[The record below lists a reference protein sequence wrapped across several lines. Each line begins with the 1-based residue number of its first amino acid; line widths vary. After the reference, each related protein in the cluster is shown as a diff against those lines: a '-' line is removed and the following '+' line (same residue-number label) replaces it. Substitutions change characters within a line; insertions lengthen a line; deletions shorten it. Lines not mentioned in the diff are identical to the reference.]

1 MTIAEPTFS
10 LIVNTIDRAMPLRT
24 LLRALEHQSYPH
36 FEVIVV
42 VGPTHD
48 NTHEVLSEYA
58 DRVRVLN
65 CPTANLSES
74 RNIGLLAARGDI
86 VAYIDD
92 DAVPCRNWFAQ
103 LARLFRNK
111 SLDGTGGV
119 VYTVHPNYS
128 VVQHRIG
135 VASSLA
141 EQVDTRSSPLE
152 YLIPPGRG
160 IQWVPRMMGTNLA
173 LRRHVLLEVG
183 GFDEFFPYIAEETD
197 LIFRLTNA
205 GRLVLPVAEMPV
217 YHVPASSRN
226 RQVFTNTGRWWLR
239 SRSRVYFAIKNG
251 LVAGD
256 AYSTIALRCLM
267 SIGAHGLWYL
277 KLWRA
282 RQLKL
287 SEMLWMDCKEILG
300 GMDAVVGGLF
310 GSRKLID
317 PERAK
322 QVPQAVL
329 PITPFQNEQSQNQSS
344 PDPISGERASVT
356 WLTSP
361 LRVCL
366 LSGNYPPHQYDGIGR
381 HTNLMARG
389 LFELGHAVHVIAR
402 GEREQISFYQGAY
415 VHRITSQVGRYE
427 NYRQYLNL
435 YHHLNYSH
443 AVRDKLKRLMLNDGI
458 QIVDSPLWQF
468 EGLVAN
474 VERLLPMVVRLQTS
488 THQIASLLQA
498 RNTEMALIGE
508 LERLLVRQSMH
519 RIPNSQATW
528 QQYSNLAQSTDTATR
543 YTVIPHGIEPVPE
556 EATRPFDPAR
566 PPKEWTVLFVGR
578 LEKRKGILDLFQAI
592 PRVLAQYPRTRF
604 IIVGAD
610 NSQHDGF
617 HLQTGT
623 TYAEYLARHFQR
635 YVAQVEFK
643 GAINDDELQKLYAA
657 CDLFVAPSLYE
668 SFGLIY
674 LEAMNYAKPVIG
686 CRAGGIPE
694 VVMDGVTGKLV
705 EPEAPAQLAEAII
718 SALSTPKQLREWGLA
733 GRARLLRDFTYLKM
747 ADAFARVYRQVI
759 AGG

>member
-48 NTHEVLSEYA
+48 NTLEMLSEYA
-58 DRVRVLN
+58 ERVRVLR
-65 CPTANLSES
+65 CPTANLSQS
-74 RNIGLLAARGDI
+74 RNLGLLAARGDI

-92 DAVPCRNWFAQ
+92 DAVPCYRWLEQ
-103 LARLFRNK
+103 LARVLRA
-111 SLDGTGGV
+111 SPMSGTGGAV
-119 VYTVHPNYS
+119 FTLHPDFS
-128 VVQHRIG
+128 VCQFRNGIY
-135 VASSLA
+135 SSLS
-141 EQVDTRSSPLE
+141 EQVDTRASRLE
-152 YLIPPGRG
+152 HLVPPGRG
-160 IQWVPRMMGTNLA
+160 VHWLARVMGTNMAFRRTA
-173 LRRHVLLEVG
+173 LLRLG
-183 GFDEFFPYIAEETD
+183 GFDEFYRYIAEESDVT
-197 LIFRLTNA
+197 FRLAYA
-205 GRLVLPVAEMPV
+205 GQTIMPINQARV

-226 RQVFTNTGRWWLR
+226 RVVFTHQANWWLR
-239 SRSRVYFAIKNG
+239 SRSRIYFAIKNG
-251 LVAGD
+251 GCAGEPRRAIAWRNFLSLGAHWLMFWRVWRAGKLGWFEALVA
-256 AYSTIALRCLM
+256 SLREIA
-267 SIGAHGLWYL
+267 SGVSGSSAGLF
-277 KLWRA
+277 RA
-282 RQLKL
+282 RQLIPESERTQALQASAALL
-287 SEMLWMDCKEILG
+287 SYQTHMSKIQPP
-300 GMDAVVGGLF
+300 V
-310 GSRKLID
+310 D
-317 PERAK
+317 PVTGYRPTIE
-322 QVPQAVL
+322 VL
-329 PITPFQNEQSQNQSS
+329 TE
-344 PDPISGERASVT
+344 
-356 WLTSP
+356 P
-361 LRVCL
+361 LRIGL
-366 LSGNYPPHQYDGIGR
+366 LSATYPPVQYDGVAR
-381 HTNLMARG
+381 LTNLMARG
-389 LFELGHAVHVIAR
+389 LFERGHAVHVVTR
-402 GEREQISFYQGAY
+402 GEREQIVFYDGAY
-415 VHRITSQVGRYE
+415 VHRIVPTEERYMRYRSQI
-427 NYRQYLNL
+427 NL
-435 YHHLNYSH
+435 FHALNYSH
-443 AVRDKLKRLMLNDGI
+443 AVHDCVKQLMLNDGI

-468 EGLVAN
+468 EGLVTLQSA
-474 VERLLPMVVRLQTS
+474 RLPVVVRLVTGLRQLNEIHS
-488 THQIASLLQA
+488 HRADEMVAMENLEQQLLQSA
-498 RNTEMALIGE
+498 AHLMPNT
-508 LERLLVRQSMH
+508 R
-519 RIPNSQATW
+519 ATW
-528 QQYSNLAQSTDTATR
+528 ATIQKAYAVAR
-543 YTVIPHGIEPVPE
+543 DAPCTLVPYGIVPVPE

-623 TYAEYLARHFQR
+623 TYTEYFARHFQR

-733 GRARLLRDFTYLKM
+733 GRERLLRDFTYLKM